1 MDPTS
6 VFRRKG
12 DVIYRL
18 IDDEAVVVRTGTS
31 EVLGLNAV
39 GARILELIDGEITV
53 SALIERLEDE
63 YEVEHA
69 QLEADVELFLREMSD
84 GGVLE
89 RL

>member
-12 DVIYRL
+12 DVIYRV

-39 GARILELIDGEITV
+39 GARILDLVDGELTV
-53 SALIERLEDE
+53 GALIEQLEGE
-63 YEVEHA
+63 YEVDRA
-69 QLEADVELFLREMSD
+69 QLEADVELFLREMSE